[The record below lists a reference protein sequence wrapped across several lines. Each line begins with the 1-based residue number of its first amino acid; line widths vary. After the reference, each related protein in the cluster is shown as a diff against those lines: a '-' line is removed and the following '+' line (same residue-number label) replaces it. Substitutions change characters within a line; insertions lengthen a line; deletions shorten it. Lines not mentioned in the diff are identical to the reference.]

1 MAILMGIDEA
11 GYGPLLGP
19 LVVSAVALDIPE
31 SHLRTDLWELLG
43 QAVSVQKKDLAGRLL
58 ITDSKK
64 AYTRSS
70 GVKHLRRTVLSS
82 LHALYDGKTE
92 IATAHDMVSALCP
105 DLLSRAEA
113 YPWYQNLSNTQL
125 GHDPADIHIAGGVLA
140 KKMGEGGMRI
150 TGIRSRCLD
159 VGLYNSRVEN
169 VKNKSRV
176 LFTELCSLI
185 LEQFEQLPT
194 DPEPM
199 QVVVDRQGGRIK
211 YQRELM
217 RMFNGYTLSV
227 IRQDDKMSSYELSR
241 SGKTMRIHFC
251 LKADTKY
258 LTVSLASMVS
268 KYLREVMMDSLNE
281 YFCGFSQDLKP
292 TAGYWQDGQRFVADL
307 AKLSPELS
315 YNPSQ
320 LIRIS

>member
-19 LVVSAVALDIPE
+19 MVVSAVALNIPE
-31 SHLRTDLWELLG
+31 SHLRADLWHVLSA
-43 QAVSVQKKDLAGRLL
+43 AVSAQKKDLAGRLL

-82 LHALYDGKTE
+82 LHAWSKGQTNITTVYDMLST
-92 IATAHDMVSALCP
+92 ICP
-105 DLLSRAEA
+105 DIIERAAA
-113 YPWYQNLSNTQL
+113 YPWYQNLNTFQL
-125 GHDPADIHIAGGVLA
+125 DHDPADVEIASSVFR
-140 KKMGEGGMRI
+140 KKMAENGISISRI
-150 TGIRSRCLD
+150 QSRCLD
-159 VGLYNSRVEN
+159 VDLYNSRVEQ

-185 LEQFEQLPT
+185 LEAFEQLPA
-194 DPEPM
+194 DSEPM
-199 QVVVDRQGGRIK
+199 HVVVDRQGGRIK

-217 RMFNGYTLSV
+217 RMFNGFSLSV
-227 IRQDDKMSSYELSR
+227 IRQDEKMSSYELTR
-241 SGKTMRIHFC
+241 SGKTMWIHFC

-268 KYLREVMMDSLNE
+268 KYLREVMMESLND
-281 YFCGFSQDLKP
+281 YFCRFSQDLKP
-292 TAGYWQDGQRFVADL
+292 TAGYWQDGKRFIADL
-307 AKLSPELS
+307 GKLTPDLT
-315 YNPSQ
+315 YDPKQ